1 MRIRKQEIG
10 ECNIIGVRVEQRRK
24 ELGMKQKELLTA
36 LQIEGIE
43 MNASGLSKLEGQI
56 RKVSDYDLVA
66 LAKILTVSVN
76 TLLGL
81 ENE

>member
-10 ECNIIGVRVEQRRK
+10 ECNIVGVRVEQRRK

-36 LQIEGIE
+36 LQIEGVD

-56 RKVSDYDLVA
+56 RKVSDYELVA
-66 LAKILTVSVN
+66 LSKILSISLN
-76 TLLGL
+76 DLLGL
-81 ENE
+81 EQ

>member
-10 ECNIIGVRVEQRRK
+10 ECNIVGVRVEQRRK

-36 LQIEGIE
+36 LQIEGID

-56 RKVSDYDLVA
+56 RKVSDYELVA
-66 LAKILTVSVN
+66 LSKILYISLN
-76 TLLGL
+76 DLLGI
-81 ENE
+81 EE

>member
-10 ECNIIGVRVEQRRK
+10 ECNIVGVRVEQRRK

-36 LQIEGIE
+36 LQIEGVD

-56 RKVSDYDLVA
+56 RKVSDYELVA
-66 LAKILTVSVN
+66 LSKILSISLSD
-76 TLLGL
+76 LLGL
-81 ENE
+81 EQ

>member
-10 ECNIIGVRVEQRRK
+10 ESNLVGVRVEQRRK
-24 ELGMKQKELLTA
+24 EIGMKQKELLTA

-56 RKVSDYDLVA
+56 RKVSDYELLA
-66 LAKILTVSVN
+66 LSKILSVSIN
-76 TLLGL
+76 DLLGI
-81 ENE
+81 EE

>member
-10 ECNIIGVRVEQRRK
+10 ECNLVGVRVEQRRK

-36 LQIEGIE
+36 LQIEGVE

-56 RKVSDYDLVA
+56 RKVSDYELLA
-66 LAKILTVSVN
+66 LSKILSISLN
-76 TLLGL
+76 DLLGL
-81 ENE
+81 EEG

>member
-10 ECNIIGVRVEQRRK
+10 ECNIVGVRVEQRRK

-36 LQIEGIE
+36 LQIEGID

-56 RKVSDYDLVA
+56 RKVSDYELVA
-66 LAKILTVSVN
+66 LSKILSLSV
-76 TLLGL
+76 TELLGL
-81 ENE
+81 DE